1 MNMKRTAKFLS
12 NMKQST
18 IAGLVLIPLGAWV
31 ALSPFL
37 VGSWDGEFHFSRF
50 VLAVLPGAAA
60 AVGGLVMLG
69 GRRALVVWGGALAM
83 AAGAW
88 LMVGPAAY
96 GVLGSNELGNGPG
109 GESIRM
115 LQWVG
120 FFFGAG
126 ALVSLLS
133 SFAVGFPRPL
143 EFSKEEWAAIG
154 QPAAEPATT
163 GRARVPQ
170 PQERPRRQRRT
181 KEPAKQG
188 RARSKSSRRTKS

>member
-1 MNMKRTAKFLS
+1 MNRDTTTKTSSDLKS
-12 NMKQST
+12 ST
-18 IAGLVLIPLGAWV
+18 VAGLVLIALGAWV

-50 VLAVLPGAAA
+50 LLAVLPGAAA
-60 AVGGLVMLG
+60 ALGGIVMLG
-69 GRRALVVWGGALAM
+69 GRRAFVVCGGALAM

-88 LMVGPAAY
+88 LMLGPALY
-96 GVLGSNELGNGPG
+96 GVFVSNELGTGPG

-126 ALVSLLS
+126 VLVSLLS
-133 SFAVGFPRPL
+133 SYAIGFPRPL
-143 EFSKEEWAAIG
+143 EFSQEEWAAI
-154 QPAAEPATT
+154 EPARADRA

-170 PQERPRRQRRT
+170 PTERPRRQRRT
-181 KEPAKQG
+181 KEPAKG
-188 RARSKSSRRTKS
+188 RARAKSSRKSDR